1 MDSQCCAFKKS
12 QWQWVGTGGS
22 IIKIR
27 CDCVCVCVMCGELE
41 DWSKLQELKNE
52 EMGGECEELHCWV
65 VADVGND
72 NLHDSLQIG
81 YTFVQLICNVG
92 QPRGRTLLRNL

>member
-1 MDSQCCAFKKS
+1 MHLKKAS
-12 QWQWVGTGGS
+12 GNGLGQEAALLKSGVT
-22 IIKIR
+22 
-27 CDCVCVCVMCGELE
+27 VCVCVMCGELE

-52 EMGGECEELHCWV
+52 EMGGGCEELHCWV